1 MIDLNDEFNH
11 SKYNSYFNDTPYYNN
26 LKLQSDAGFSNS
38 ITQQFA
44 DIHQIIRKL
53 RSIIKQRVDIVNKE
67 QNIILEKMQ
76 YISPECSN
84 QMRILYEKEDKL
96 RQIKKVKYN
105 KESELDQREL
115 SSKQILAEQIDNI
128 TQEEN
133 FVESIERNVQ
143 LMLQENLDCE
153 NVNSDS
159 RNENL
164 LKEIIQIEDENKK
177 RKVFLNSYKQNVENL
192 KMTVQKLNNQH
203 QNTDTKNI
211 PKYNISVHKD
221 TKQVSQQVRI
231 DIEKQFNDRKMK
243 LESLQREILQ
253 FEEKINQNRV
263 IQERNFNQK
272 LAKMEELSKTL
283 MNSKADT
290 SFIKSENNQL
300 KIKLASL
307 IQEKAAIIRKI
318 TNVNRDK
325 NAFNYKNDS
334 LEKKLKSLAK
344 KKKNIKIRQNEL
356 NNRSRQI
363 KKFRVLIQAKE
374 DELKQYEQKILNLEK
389 EVIDLENQNTFV
401 LDQIK
406 IAHSANVSI
415 IKSKQL
421 RNIIV
426 EQTDNDDV
434 FKLSQLE

>member
-1 MIDLNDEFNH
+1 MIDLNDGFNH
-11 SKYNSYFNDTPYYNN
+11 SKYNSYFNDIPYYNN
-26 LKLQSDAGFSNS
+26 LTLQSDVGFSNS

-44 DIHQIIRKL
+44 DIHQIVRKL
-53 RSIIKQRVDIVNKE
+53 RSIIHQRVDIVNKE

-84 QMRILYEKEDKL
+84 QMRILFEKEDKL

-105 KESELDQREL
+105 KENELDQREL

-128 TQEEN
+128 AQEEN
-133 FVESIERNVQ
+133 FVESIEQNVQ

-164 LKEIIQIEDENKK
+164 LKEIIQIEDDNKK

-192 KMTVQKLNNQH
+192 KMTVQQLNH
-203 QNTDTKNI
+203 QNSDTKNI

-221 TKQVSQQVRI
+221 TKQVSQQVKI

-253 FEEKINQNRV
+253 LEEQTNQNRV

-272 LAKMEELSKTL
+272 LAKMEELSKRL
-283 MNSKADT
+283 MNSKTDT

-318 TNVNRDK
+318 TNVDRDK